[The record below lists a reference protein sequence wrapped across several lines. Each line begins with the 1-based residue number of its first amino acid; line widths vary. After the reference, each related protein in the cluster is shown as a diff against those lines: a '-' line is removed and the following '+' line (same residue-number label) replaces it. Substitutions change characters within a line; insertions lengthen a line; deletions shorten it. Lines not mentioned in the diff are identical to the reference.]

1 MDFYYVEIIFT
12 NGGGTMKNKM
22 KMFLKQNGFLLIL
35 FIGVCVVAVGTL
47 RIATMNL
54 KVSEDLKDED
64 LVILEEIKDAPEDKT
79 NENIEVSALDKPI
92 INDENTQ
99 VETPEE
105 VAVDIIAGQDTNLAE
120 AMVEEKE
127 IVAEIGE
134 AASEEE
140 LEYIDDFEDEEVQ
153 IVTNK
158 PIELLLPVEGEIIA
172 DLSIESLVYSKT
184 LDEWR
189 SHNGIDI
196 KAKAGTKVVAPLD
209 GTIKEVFTDDLWG
222 ITIIIDHGDGLE
234 SKICNLG
241 TKEIVKAGISVK
253 KGDYISTVG
262 NTATIEMSMDEHIHF
277 EASKDGKII
286 DPRSITN

>member
-1 MDFYYVEIIFT
+1 
-12 NGGGTMKNKM
+12 MKNKIN
-22 KMFLKQNGFLLIL
+22 MFLKQNGFLLIL

-54 KVSEDLKDED
+54 KVSDDLKEED
-64 LVILEEIKDAPEDKT
+64 LVILEEIKDAPEDKS
-79 NENIEVSALDKPI
+79 NDNVEVSALEEPI
-92 INDENTQ
+92 INNENTM
-99 VETPEE
+99 VEHPEE
-105 VAVDIIAGQDTNLAE
+105 ETTDDVVESEEPDVAE
-120 AMVEEKE
+120 AILEEEE
-127 IVAEIGE
+127 IKPEVDET
-134 AASEEE
+134 ASEEE

-158 PIELLLPVEGEIIA
+158 PIEALLPVQGEIITELTG
-172 DLSIESLVYSKT
+172 DKLEYSKT

-234 SKICNLG
+234 SKLSNLG
-241 TKEIVKAGISVK
+241 TMEMVKSGISVK

-262 NTATIEMSMDEHIHF
+262 NTATIEMAMEEHIHF
-277 EASKDGKII
+277 EASKEGKII